1 MSFYLTDGDRGVA
14 VHVEDDDDDDDDE
27 YETPSS
33 TAPPSRRNRHGRT
46 YGPHTESLV
55 GLFSLPL
62 DDEIASESIS
72 PRRHTTPPPT
82 TTPLTSS
89 SNCYGSFVPLPRK
102 SAKCDDDDDDGG
114 GDGDA
119 FDSAVGRRR
128 RFDAPPNDHSSQLGG
143 RDEMEKEDDGTM
155 IERSS
160 SSFLVRRDNNEEEG
174 PWPSSSF
181 SLFSFVDQYVDLAAP
196 FFARNIDARRSI
208 SWYSSSRKRARSH
221 VPPSA

>member
-102 SAKCDDDDDDGG
+102 SAKCDDEDDDEDDDDDG
-114 GDGDA
+114 DA
-119 FDSAVGRRR
+119 FGSTRWQEEEEIGRPDQTTILLNTADATRWRRR
-128 RFDAPPNDHSSQLGG
+128 T
-143 RDEMEKEDDGTM
+143 K
-155 IERSS
+155 
-160 SSFLVRRDNNEEEG
+160 
-174 PWPSSSF
+174 
-181 SLFSFVDQYVDLAAP
+181 
-196 FFARNIDARRSI
+196 AR
-208 SWYSSSRKRARSH
+208 
-221 VPPSA
+221 